1 MMTVKAMPAYTLAD
15 LAHGSSVRRTATTRV
30 TAAVM
35 RTTRSGLLVRLMAI
49 PQPAAQAHHDHGWT
63 VLVLLA
69 AVVTGI
75 STTGSAVL
83 VTNLDTV
90 QRRFQSLSASLPSGT
105 ILVYDQVRHGRR

>member
-1 MMTVKAMPAYTLAD
+1 MATAPAT
-15 LAHGSSVRRTATTRV
+15 
-30 TAAVM
+30 

-49 PQPAAQAHHDHGWT
+49 PQLAAQAHHDHGWT

-90 QRRFQSLSASLPSGT
+90 QRRFQLL
-105 ILVYDQVRHGRR
+105 